1 MPPHPPFAT
10 DDPPAPGHIP
20 IMVEQILDLLAP
32 KPGETYIDLTI
43 GRAGH
48 ALAVAPKLSANGSLI
63 AFDLDQSNLTFS
75 KARLKREILDSRR
88 PTLVFHHTNFA
99 AAPDISAQTDQKADL
114 VLADLGFASSQ
125 MDDPNRGFAFS
136 SDGPLDMRLDP
147 SARLTAEQVVNQSS
161 EREIADLIFKYGE
174 DPFAR
179 KIARTIVA
187 DRQNQPIKTTAQ
199 LARTVRNAYGSRARQ
214 SRMHPATRTFMAL
227 RIAVNNELANLEALI
242 HHIADPDLAARWL
255 NPRARIAF
263 LSFHSLEDRIIKYL
277 INDLHRDGR
286 AEKLSRKL
294 IKPGDDEIR
303 KNPRARSAKLRA
315 FRLLEPKHT

>member
-48 ALAVAPKLSANGSLI
+48 ALAVAPKLSANGCLI

-114 VLADLGFASSQ
+114 VLAEQLAEDEQRLRRVDVGRDLLE
-125 MDDPNRGFAFS
+125 
-136 SDGPLDMRLDP
+136 GPLDARVRGARGALVVLDLEVVPVTRELDP
-147 SARLTAEQVVNQSS
+147 LAL
-161 EREIADLIFKYGE
+161 E
-174 DPFAR
+174 DPAHGIDVPR
-179 KIARTIVA
+179 RDLEGPAGGV
-187 DRQNQPIKTTAQ
+187 
-199 LARTVRNAYGSRARQ
+199 TVGHSISFFLRHSPPERAAERVLT
-214 SRMHPATRTFMAL
+214 SGVRGAGR
-227 RIAVNNELANLEALI
+227 
-242 HHIADPDLAARWL
+242 
-255 NPRARIAF
+255 
-263 LSFHSLEDRIIKYL
+263 LSPSV
-277 INDLHRDGR
+277 
-286 AEKLSRKL
+286 
-294 IKPGDDEIR
+294 
-303 KNPRARSAKLRA
+303 
-315 FRLLEPKHT
+315 